1 MPADEVMPT
10 GTWRAIYTPAMSSPI
25 LFTIAS
31 LIWGSTFWA
40 ITLQLGHTAPA
51 VSVAYRFFLAAAA
64 LFAVCIARRERLSLP
79 WRTHRWMALQG
90 GLTFGI
96 SYICTYH
103 AEQHVVS
110 GLVAVMFALMVFWT
124 PIWSRLF
131 FGTAI
136 NRRTWT
142 CGAAAT
148 VGVALLFW
156 HAIGDAWQAIQAGG
170 NDHFIAGVVLALAA
184 TMASAGG
191 SVVVTKV
198 KQQCANLPLT
208 MAWSMLWGASMVTL
222 WSLANGDAF
231 TLPDSGTYW
240 AGLFYLSIFGSVVA
254 FFAYFTLIARIG
266 ANKAVYV
273 TVVTPVLSVLLS
285 VLLEDYRPGA
295 LEFLG
300 MIVCLASVAW
310 AVRAPAP
317 KIVQSANLNNPIES
331 P

>member
-1 MPADEVMPT
+1 MPA
-10 GTWRAIYTPAMSSPI
+10 GIKRATYTPAMSSPV
-25 LFTIAS
+25 LFIIAS

-64 LFAVCIARRERLSLP
+64 LFAVCLARRERLILP

-96 SYICTYH
+96 SYICTYES
-103 AEQHVVS
+103 EQHVVS

-124 PIWSRLF
+124 PIWSRIF

-136 NRRTWT
+136 NRRTWA
-142 CGAAAT
+142 CGAVAT

-156 HAIGDAWQAIQAGG
+156 HAIGDAWVAIQAGG
-170 NDHFIAGVVLALAA
+170 NGHFIAGVVLALAA
-184 TMASAGG
+184 TMASSAG
-191 SVVVTKV
+191 SIVVVKV
-198 KQQCANLPLT
+198 KQQSSNLPLT
-208 MAWSMLWGASMVTL
+208 MAWSMLWGASIVTL
-222 WSLANGDAF
+222 WSVANGDSF
-231 TLPDSGTYW
+231 VLPESSTYW
-240 AGLFYLSIFGSVVA
+240 MGLFYLSIFGSVIA

-266 ANKAVYV
+266 ANKAVYIG
-273 TVVTPVLSVLLS
+273 VVTPVLSVLLS

-300 MIVCLASVAW
+300 MLVCLASVAW

-317 KIVQSANLNNPIES
+317 KSVHSANLNNPIES

>member
-1 MPADEVMPT
+1 MPA
-10 GTWRAIYTPAMSSPI
+10 GTMRAHYTPAMSSPV
-25 LFTIAS
+25 LFIIAS

-64 LFAVCIARRERLSLP
+64 LFAICIVRRDRLALP

-96 SYICTYH
+96 SYICTYES
-103 AEQHVVS
+103 EQHIVS

-124 PIWSRLF
+124 PIWSRIF

-136 NRRTWT
+136 NRRTWA
-142 CGAAAT
+142 CGAVAT
-148 VGVALLFW
+148 IGVALLFW
-156 HAIGDAWQAIQAGG
+156 HSIGDAWQELQAGG
-170 NDHFIAGVVLALAA
+170 NGHFLAGVVLALAA
-184 TMASAGG
+184 TLASSAG
-191 SVVVTKV
+191 SIVVAKV
-198 KQQCANLPLT
+198 KQASSNLPLT

-222 WSLANGDAF
+222 WSLANGDSF
-231 TLPDSGTYW
+231 NLPASGTYW
-240 AGLFYLSIFGSVVA
+240 AGLFYLSIFGSVIA
-254 FFAYFTLIARIG
+254 FFAYFTLIGRIG
-266 ANKAVYV
+266 ANKAVYIG
-273 TVVTPVLSVLLS
+273 VVTPVLSVLLS
-285 VLLEDYRPGA
+285 VQLEDYRPGP

-300 MIVCLASVAW
+300 MVLCLASVAW

-317 KIVQSANLNNPIES
+317 KSVQSANLNNAFES